1 MGGLFDS
8 VKKFAGDVQQ
18 NVIKTAGDV
27 QQSAIDWGGNVQ
39 QDIIGGAEPIVK
51 MSGDAGQKVK
61 DWAGDVQQSIIE
73 QGGNVQQEIIK
84 QWGEKVETNPVV
96 DFVQKNNVVSMITNP
111 DESTVIKTVKD
122 TAGDVQQSILDGYD
136 QVAKW
141 GGKNWPI
148 LAAAGGA
155 ILLLLLK
162 S

>member
-1 MGGLFDS
+1 MGGFFDS

-18 NVIKTAGDV
+18 NVIKTAGD
-27 QQSAIDWGGNVQ
+27 
-39 QDIIGGAEPIVK
+39 
-51 MSGDAGQKVK
+51 
-61 DWAGDVQQSIIE
+61 
-73 QGGNVQQEIIK
+73 VQQEIIK

-111 DESTVIKTVKD
+111 DESTIIKTVKD
-122 TAGDVQQSILDGYD
+122 TAGDVQQDIIAWGGDVQQSILDGYD